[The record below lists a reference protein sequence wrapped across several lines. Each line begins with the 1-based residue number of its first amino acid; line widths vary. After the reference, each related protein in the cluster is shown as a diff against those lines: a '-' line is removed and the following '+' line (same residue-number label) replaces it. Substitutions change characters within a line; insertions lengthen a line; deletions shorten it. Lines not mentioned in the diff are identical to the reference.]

1 MALEQFQVVELQNRQ
16 TGPAQGQ
23 RFYREIG
30 RPILYLA
37 FFSFPFLIVYF
48 GFVFLYH
55 YLQFVNPFH
64 SEENRPPG
72 TIFTL
77 AICVIIP
84 LLAVFMSIHQTVI
97 NIKYRNELPND
108 DFRAKV
114 GTTGCRIL
122 KIGFMAMGVVFLML
136 WIWFFTEGARY
147 NIFHLKESK

>member
-1 MALEQFQVVELQNRQ
+1 MALEQFEIVELQNRQ
-16 TGPAQGQ
+16 TGPTRSQ

-30 RPILYLA
+30 RPLLYLA
-37 FFSFPFLIVYF
+37 LFSFPSLIVYF

-64 SEENRPPG
+64 SEESRPPG

-84 LLAVFMSIHQTVI
+84 LLTIFIFIHQTVI
-97 NIKYRNELPND
+97 NYRYELPND
-108 DFRAKV
+108 DFRAKA
-114 GTTGCRIL
+114 GTTGRRIL
-122 KIGFMAMGVVFLML
+122 QIGFMVMGVVFLML